1 MHTITGSETCS
12 ASLYAWMCRS
22 SASWFDSA

>member
-1 MHTITGSETCS
+1 MQTITGSETSS
-12 ASLYAWMCRS
+12 AIRYAWMCMS